1 MNDRTVAAS
10 GSWRI
15 LAADIGGTNSR
26 FGFFELIAPRQ
37 LRLRE
42 KAWLSTRAAAAFPD
56 LLASLDRVAF
66 PLSPAEADMT
76 VLAVA
81 GAIRG
86 RYSDPPNIPYDVD
99 LDRLPVPPK
108 RGALI
113 NDFVAQA
120 YACRSPV
127 ADQMR
132 SVKAGVPEPEGAAAV
147 IGAGTGLGKAALLPA
162 GPGLFLAMASEG
174 GHASF
179 PFQTPEEYEFHEF
192 LKRRLGQPYAWGDVV
207 LSGSGLVALHAF
219 LTGQE
224 LSAQAVS
231 ADVPQ
236 TSETHRWFSRLY
248 GRACR
253 NLALET
259 FATGGVYVTG
269 GVAAKNP
276 HFVTSDAFREE
287 FHLSPTY
294 ADLLARIPV
303 YLNDNEDAGLWGAA
317 LYGAMRLQTEEAG

>member
-1 MNDRTVAAS
+1 MT
-10 GSWRI
+10 GPTRI

-26 FGFFELIAPRQ
+26 FGCFELDETGS
-37 LRLRE
+37 LLLSG
-42 KAWLSTRAAAAFPD
+42 KAWLGTHSVDSFPA
-56 LLASLDRVAF
+56 LLESLARSGF
-66 PLSPAEADMT
+66 PLHPAEADM
-76 VLAVA
+76 VVFAVA

-86 RYSDPPNIPYDVD
+86 LYSDPPNIAYDVD
-99 LDRLPVPPK
+99 LDRLPH
-108 RGALI
+108 RLGRAALI

-120 YACRSPV
+120 YACRSPI
-127 ADQMR
+127 AGEMAQ
-132 SVKAGVPEPEGAAAV
+132 VKAGAPEPEAAAAV

-162 GPGLFLAMASEG
+162 GPGLFLAMPSEG
-174 GHASF
+174 GHSSF
-179 PFQTPEEYEFHEF
+179 PFQSPEEYEFHEF

-224 LSAQAVS
+224 WSAQAVS
-231 ADVPQ
+231 ADAPQ
-236 TSETHRWFSRLY
+236 TSETHRWFSRFY

-253 NLALET
+253 NLALEV
-259 FATGGVYVTG
+259 FALGGVYVTG

-276 HFVTSDAFREE
+276 HFVTADAFQDE

-294 ADLLARIPV
+294 AELLARIPV

-317 LYGAMRLQTEEAG
+317 LYGAMRLKAEKASG